1 MLLKK
6 QKLKYSDKLIQ
17 NYLLSDSIVSLN
29 GDIVITGDGLIT
41 FEITKFKSF
50 TIVWTVNKPVIVIK
64 LPEIVNVGTNASPAF
79 NCAFI

>member
-50 TIVWTVNKPVIVIK
+50 TIV
-64 LPEIVNVGTNASPAF
+64 
-79 NCAFI
+79 